1 MLETAFIILISGC
14 GHGDLPCTPIERIE
28 VAATSQEACELQ
40 LDRALTGLTA
50 DWPEYAAECRR
61 ADDMPG
67 VLVAELTD

>member
-14 GHGDLPCTPIERIE
+14 GHGDLSCTPIERVE
-28 VAATSQEACELQ
+28 LTAASQEACELR
-40 LDRALTGLTA
+40 LEETLAGMTA

-67 VLVAELTD
+67 VLVAELSD